1 MKQIHIFPKEW
12 LQLHPYKQ
20 SDPTDSYYT
29 QIANRIYDIM
39 VQTQLA
45 NSFKPDEVKQI
56 SLRIAAYFEDVISQ
70 LNIWRSF
77 ITQHKAL
84 YGKYLPF
91 YTPDDHY
98 YEDEANY
105 EDIRFLLW
113 HYTQQYHGVRRG
125 TFVSPDN
132 VANAETALLIYQLF
146 CDEWTVAPENIR
158 MQELFSNE
166 TRYDNPDNYNNLL
179 YWFHYNSY
187 LLTDT
192 NEELTETTKSYW
204 KEQGIQT
211 NERDVLIIHNLLAH
225 VSRLPFLAYT
235 SPQWLYKIIS
245 PEHPDYAIF
254 KEEAENSMAF
264 IDPKEK
270 ERRDSVQDD
279 YKKFKEVVPDDV
291 LIYMQSEVE
300 LYNFLTEKIGKV
312 FTEGKPTDAPRKF
325 GVYASPEDGIQV
337 LTLDIDCIKD
347 EKNPFYNKERAEKA
361 ALGFFIVKHCSTSIL
376 IEMTKR
382 GMLADAQTKSLAG
395 PERGKEIIQDNWK
408 FLIEYFHK
416 EEVK

>member
-1 MKQIHIFPKEW
+1 MDRC
-12 LQLHPYKQ
+12 
-20 SDPTDSYYT
+20 SGNT
-29 QIANRIYDIM
+29 
-39 VQTQLA
+39 
-45 NSFKPDEVKQI
+45 
-56 SLRIAAYFEDVISQ
+56 
-70 LNIWRSF
+70 
-77 ITQHKAL
+77 
-84 YGKYLPF
+84 
-91 YTPDDHY
+91 
-98 YEDEANY
+98 
-105 EDIRFLLW
+105 
-113 HYTQQYHGVRRG
+113 
-125 TFVSPDN
+125 
-132 VANAETALLIYQLF
+132 
-146 CDEWTVAPENIR
+146 R

-192 NEELTETTKSYW
+192 NAELTETTKGYW
-204 KEQGIQT
+204 QEQGIQT

-254 KEEAENSMAF
+254 KEEAEKSMAF

-270 ERRDSVQDD
+270 ERRESVQDD

-291 LIYMQSEVE
+291 LIYMKSEAE
-300 LYNFLTEKIGKV
+300 LYDFLTEKIGKV
-312 FTEGKPTDAPRKF
+312 FTEGKPSNAPRKF

-361 ALGFFIVKHCSTSIL
+361 ALGFFIVKHCSTSTL

>member
-1 MKQIHIFPKEW
+1 MAEVQVIPPK
-12 LQLHPYKQ
+12 
-20 SDPTDSYYT
+20 T
-29 QIANRIYDIM
+29 A
-39 VQTQLA
+39 
-45 NSFKPDEVKQI
+45 KPNT
-56 SLRIAAYFEDVISQ
+56 LRIAAYFEDVISQ

-166 TRYDNPDNYNNLL
+166 TRYDEPDKYNNLL

-225 VSRLPFLAYT
+225 VSRVPFLAYT